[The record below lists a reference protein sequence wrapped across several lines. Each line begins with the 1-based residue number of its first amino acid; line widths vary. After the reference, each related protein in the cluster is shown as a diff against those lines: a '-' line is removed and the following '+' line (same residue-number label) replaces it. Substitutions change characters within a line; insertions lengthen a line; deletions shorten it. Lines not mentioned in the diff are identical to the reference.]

1 MEPLFGLFG
10 LFGVLLSIGLPIVLI
25 VLFVMLVTSTKRQ
38 EALLTDILAEL
49 RRTDSTHEHLDR

>member
-25 VLFVMLVTSTKRQ
+25 VLFVMMVTSTKRQ
-38 EALLTDILAEL
+38 ESLLTEILAEL
-49 RRTDSTHEHLDR
+49 RKKDPTQDHLNR

>member
-38 EALLTDILAEL
+38 EALLNDILAEL
-49 RRTDSTHEHLDR
+49 SGKNSIQDQKDQ